1 MKVWMFVGICVLAP
15 ISCGADELLMPVSVT
30 RDSQQPGISP
40 EERKRIL
47 QQKTAELHQ
56 LQDEIVRLGGT
67 ISSPK
72 KVRMAVRIVEIDAA
86 KLKDHNLTN
95 PLEFDSKN
103 STNSI
108 GRIVTFESDKELLQ
122 GLEPLVAKGCAEI
135 VFNPTVISSMGET
148 TVLNCFR
155 ELPPSDDSIA
165 ANKQLDLLNGDA
177 KIPGIGI
184 QCRTT
189 EDPDNGMLLVT
200 LRFRVTEEDPANS
213 VTLNGRTQPATL
225 SRRTQ
230 STINLKSGVTLV
242 LGPLVTTVRTKSPIR
257 PVADVAAPSNPDA
270 GEPTSREMRFY
281 TMITAE
287 RLPDDQSE
295 QIAPR

>member
-1 MKVWMFVGICVLAP
+1 MKVWMFVGICVLAS
-15 ISCGADELLMPVSVT
+15 ISYGADEPLTPAAGP

-47 QQKTAELHQ
+47 QQKTAELNQ
-56 LQDEIVRLGGT
+56 LQDEIVKLGGT

-86 KLKDHNLTN
+86 KLKEHDLTN
-95 PLEFDSKN
+95 PLEFDLKQSPDG
-103 STNSI
+103 I
-108 GRIVTFESDKELLQ
+108 HRIVTFESDKELLQ

-155 ELPPSDDSIA
+155 ELPPSEDSIA
-165 ANKQLDLLNGDA
+165 ANKQLDFLNGDA
-177 KIPGIGI
+177 RIPGIAI
-184 QCRTT
+184 LVRTT
-189 EDPDNGMLLVT
+189 EDPDYGMLKATVGYRL
-200 LRFRVTEEDPANS
+200 TEKDPANS
-213 VTLNGRTQPATL
+213 ITMNGRTQPGIS
-225 SRRTQ
+225 SRRMQ
-230 STINLKSGVTLV
+230 STINLRSGVTLV
-242 LGPLVTTVRTKSPIR
+242 LGALVTTVRTKSPIR
-257 PVADVAAPSNPDA
+257 QVADPAAPPNPVT

-281 TMITAE
+281 TTITAE

-295 QIAPR
+295 QVAPR